1 MLDTFLNAVSAR
13 LYSKCPIY
21 ILRVQSNPAL
31 RFYRLKEI
39 YGIMAESGKKYILY
53 PVFGF
58 KVFSFKV
65 SLFLL
70 LKFVMACLKTL
81 PETSE

>member
-1 MLDTFLNAVSAR
+1 MQRVLDSTK
-13 LYSKCPIY
+13 KCPTY
-21 ILRVQSNPAL
+21 ILCVQSNATL
-31 RFYRLKEI
+31 RFYGLKEI
-39 YGIMAESGKKYILY
+39 HGIMTKSGKKYILY
-53 PVFGF
+53 PAFGF